1 DTADFFSSLQ
11 NNLPFELYVYGDS
24 LSSFGVTKYLEDEIG
39 FIPRAVFVTD
49 NPNKRNEEN
58 LRQIFA
64 NEFPEY
70 KDKLFFEIDSEII
83 RRKVEPEIAK
93 SGRALV
99 LGSDWEKGYTK
110 ASGNLFQ
117 YFSAPITQQLI
128 VSKSYV
134 GYQGGLRL
142 LEDIYNTL
150 YEGKTV
156 TYATYSSKLT

>member
-1 DTADFFSSLQ
+1 MRAGSVHLFFVGYS
-11 NNLPFELYVYGDS
+11 GA
-24 LSSFGVTKYLEDEIG
+24 G
-39 FIPRAVFVTD
+39 
-49 NPNKRNEEN
+49 
-58 LRQIFA
+58 FA

-83 RRKVEPEIAK
+83 RRRVEPEIVK

-110 ASGNLFQ
+110 ESGNLFQ

-156 TYATYSSKLT
+156 TYTTYSSKLT